1 MSYGGYVMAAYAVF
15 LVVLGWDWLAPRLE
29 LRRLQRN
36 TARHAASQA
45 GPTSV
50 EHRRDPPEASP

>member
-29 LRRLQRN
+29 LRRLQRD
-36 TARHAASQA
+36 TTRHAAIQA
-45 GPTSV
+45 EQAP
-50 EHRRDPPEASP
+50 R